1 MRQRTD
7 ADAEWGLALAILRIV
22 RGWTQLR
29 LGSTVAVAKSTL
41 SDYESGARSAPLPVL
56 RQMVAA
62 MGYPAHRLDRARAL
76 VRWSRAA
83 RQLQRRPPVDPAA
96 ACVEVTAGAAGMARE
111 EAVRIALRG
120 MLDLAPED
128 HEAAPAKEDQEVATP
143 TVGAASAP
151 CPRPVARSRTG
162 GRRPQRAGGPAAPL
176 AQALRVLR
184 LIAGLER
191 QQLGETVGLTTA
203 AIQSYERGK
212 RDPSP
217 AGLTRLL
224 DAMDLPVEV
233 FDRTLRF
240 LAAAR
245 ASRRWYAREG
255 AGSPRARIEDL
266 AAAEACREEDGARA
280 WLGRLQRAGLFLIGR
295 LRAPVLW
302 RRLQSRPP
310 ATWRALVRESVEF
323 RDAGLCDLLCDE
335 SIRAAADSAR
345 RAVRL
350 AKLAVLVAL
359 GVPGTEGWRQRV
371 AGYAWAHLANALR
384 VAGRF
389 LAAAEAFRRAE
400 ELWQAGAGE
409 DPGLL
414 NEARVLSLQ
423 ASLRRDRG
431 DPAAA
436 LELLERAL
444 ALDRWG
450 ETAALLLNQ
459 ARALEDLGDFA
470 ASIGVLRQAAA
481 QIDGEREP
489 RKSWI
494 VQYNLALNLSQLG
507 RHADARLALP
517 EVRALARRLG
527 NQLDL
532 LRVGWLEARIAAR
545 LGQTTEAAEGFERV
559 RVGFARQGIAYDAA
573 VVTLE
578 LADLYASVGSAGE
591 INALARRSASIF
603 QQRAVHRE
611 ARRALHVFARAAEE
625 ERVSGALIR
634 SVLVYLHRAR
644 HDRRLQYRGP
654 E

>member
-128 HEAAPAKEDQEVATP
+128 HEEAPAKEDQEVATP
-143 TVGAASAP
+143 TLGAASAP
-151 CPRPVARSRTG
+151 CPRPLARSRTG

-191 QQLGETVGLTTA
+191 QQLGEAVGLTTA

-280 WLGRLQRAGLFLIGR
+280 WLGRLQRAGLFLAAR
-295 LRAPVLW
+295 RRAPGLW
-302 RRLQSRPP
+302 RRLQAHPP
-310 ATWRALVRESVEF
+310 ATWRALVPEAVEF
-323 RDAGLCDLLCDE
+323 RDVGLSELLCDE

-359 GVPGTEGWRQRV
+359 GVPGTEGWRQRI

-414 NEARVLSLQ
+414 NEARVLGLQ
-423 ASLRRDRG
+423 ASFLRDRG
-431 DPAAA
+431 ESAAA
-436 LELLERAL
+436 LALLDRAL
-444 ALDRWG
+444 AVDRWG
-450 ETAALLLNQ
+450 ETSSLLLNK
-459 ARALEDLGDFA
+459 ARAFEVLGDIA
-470 ASIGVLRQAAA
+470 GSIAILRQVVP
-481 QIDGEREP
+481 QIDEEREP
-489 RKSWI
+489 RKLW
-494 VQYNLALNLSQLG
+494 VARYNLALNLSQLG
-507 RHADARLALP
+507 QHADAALVLP
-517 EVRALARRLG
+517 EVQALARRLG
-527 NQLDL
+527 HQLDG
-532 LRVGWLEARIAAR
+532 LRVVWLQAKVAAGLGRTAEAVAK
-545 LGQTTEAAEGFERV
+545 FERL
-559 RVGFARQGIAYDAA
+559 RTGFAHQGIAYDAA
-573 VVTLE
+573 LATLE
-578 LADLYASVGSAGE
+578 LAELHATLGHTGDVKV
-591 INALARRSASIF
+591 LAQRSASIF
-603 QQRAVHRE
+603 HHQGVHRE
-611 ARRALHVFARAAEE
+611 ARRALDLFGRAAEE
-625 ERVSGALIR
+625 ERASLALIR
-634 SVLVYLHRAR
+634 TVLSYLQRAR
-644 HDRRLQYRGP
+644 RNRQLRFQEPR
-654 E
+654 